1 MWQNPSRTICLKK
14 FCLNTAEWR
23 GAGEKK
29 KFFIRQN
36 SQRRR
41 KDIDWT
47 FFSAAHS
54 LLFRWKN
61 SINRKGREFSSAA
74 QEFRID
80 DNSKTKP
87 VTMTQFLQI
96 TLEKRWVQPF
106 SNIKKTVFSDF
117 HSSKTTKRNIFFNEK
132 LCWSIFFF
140 ASLGW
145 FVKIKISKYQI
156 FIFTNHP
163 TLFWHN
169 LHHPIKLYKREASS
183 QIREVQ

>member
-106 SNIKKTVFSDF
+106 SNIKKTLFSDF
-117 HSSKTTKRNIFFNEK
+117 HSSKTTKIIIFFNEK
-132 LCWSIFFF
+132 LRWSIFF

-145 FVKIKISKYQI
+145 FVKIKISKYQN

>member
-1 MWQNPSRTICLKK
+1 MACILFLPLLLWKSGKQSWEFQVITEFCMWQNPSRTICLKK

-96 TLEKRWVQPF
+96 TLEKRWVQPL
-106 SNIKKTVFSDF
+106 SNIKKTVFF
-117 HSSKTTKRNIFFNEK
+117 LIFILQKLQKELFFLTKSFVEV
-132 LCWSIFFF
+132 FFF
-140 ASLGW
+140 C
-145 FVKIKISKYQI
+145 
-156 FIFTNHP
+156 
-163 TLFWHN
+163 
-169 LHHPIKLYKREASS
+169 
-183 QIREVQ
+183 